1 MNLPRK
7 QVKSDLASLTPELTL
22 LENLISTLRG
32 IIDIENTKSEK
43 ALNVTVGIA
52 GMALAT
58 SGVTATVLS
67 TQIRPPQGN
76 YKSMN
81 EAFWLSLGVGS
92 IPVIVYLLIVFIFR
106 NFRPRF

>member
-1 MNLPRK
+1 MLY
-7 QVKSDLASLTPELTL
+7 LASLIPELTL

-67 TQIRPPQGN
+67 TQISPPNQGN
-76 YKSMN
+76 YKSID
-81 EAFWLSLGVGS
+81 EAFWLSMGVGS
-92 IPVIVYLLIVFIFR
+92 ITVIICFLIVLIYR
-106 NFRPRF
+106 RFRPRF